1 MGATMK
7 IILIGFMGSGKTT
20 VASILAKKLNL
31 EVIEMDDLI
40 IKKFGKSINQI
51 FNQDGEERF
60 REMEIEVSK
69 SLISK
74 DECIIS
80 SGGGIVMNK
89 INIDF
94 LRKNGKI
101 VFLKTSFSE
110 IEKRLKDIND
120 RPLFR
125 DKKIV
130 RKLFTFRKR
139 LYEEYADLIINTDK
153 KSVEKI
159 AYEIIS
165 QN

>member
-1 MGATMK
+1 M
-7 IILIGFMGSGKTT
+7 
-20 VASILAKKLNL
+20 
-31 EVIEMDDLI
+31 
-40 IKKFGKSINQI
+40 
-51 FNQDGEERF
+51 
-60 REMEIEVSK
+60 
-69 SLISK
+69 SK

-125 DKKIV
+125 DKKIA